1 MSDSKTGNF
10 ESGQQPGTDTL
21 GQACREIWEDAEKAM
36 KSLAVRRGLPHD
48 SLADL
53 KQAVRNAAMECP
65 DRRLGIIAGLQSAL
79 SFRDNIDNQ
88 YMDESDL
95 EYFTPGVR
103 EFVDELNGLSHP
115 TEDPGGLRL
124 RST

>member
-1 MSDSKTGNF
+1 MSGSRACNC
-10 ESGQQPGTDTL
+10 ESGRQSGADTL
-21 GQACREIWEDAEKAM
+21 GQVCREIWEDAERAM
-36 KSLAVRRGLPHD
+36 KSLAARRGLPHD

-53 KQAVRNAAMECP
+53 KQAVRNAAMESP

-103 EFVDELNGLSHP
+103 EFVDELNGL
-115 TEDPGGLRL
+115 
-124 RST
+124 